1 MLKTGRHY
9 AGWENLKI
17 RGIEPDLE
25 RHSLAMS
32 RADFF
37 GLSLRIDP
45 CVAEDLPLPT
55 NSVDAVVS
63 TCTLCTVD
71 DPQKTL
77 AQVRRVPA
85 LPGQDRMWPFGIIWA
100 ATRHIMIPKSR
111 FRLGLGVQPAARSP
125 LTVTG
130 VFLCYH
136 ELELVRVRTVM
147 MTMMFTAGCR
157 PAGER
162 N

>member
-77 AQVRRVPA
+77 AEVKRLSIKISNLDGFVPRGA
-85 LPGQDRMWPFGIIWA
+85 HRPINKFSEEVII
-100 ATRHIMIPKSR
+100 
-111 FRLGLGVQPAARSP
+111 FD
-125 LTVTG
+125 
-130 VFLCYH
+130 
-136 ELELVRVRTVM
+136 
-147 MTMMFTAGCR
+147 
-157 PAGER
+157 
-162 N
+162 